1 MPKATNTKGLTI
13 YMTKGSGVTP
23 VSLVPTAISKASP
36 AVVTVAD
43 TAGILAGDVA
53 TPKGTGFAELDD
65 SLFVVGTVDD
75 TAKTFT
81 LLGSDTTASLGAL
94 GATPTIEIDKFS
106 DMVCLCWSEFTINR
120 DAPDAVEAGTYCD
133 PSLTVASA
141 VSTAGTLEFKGNVD
155 KTDAGYKEMLQAS
168 KDGKAREIRIAF
180 PQDNGYVLAPLTID
194 LMNWEAP
201 LDGVVKYAGSGTL
214 LQAPEH
220 VF

>member
-13 YMTKGSGVTP
+13 YMTKGTGITP
-23 VSLVPTAISKASP
+23 VEVVPTAISKASP

-43 TAGILAGDVA
+43 TAGVLAGDVA
-53 TPKGTGFAELDD
+53 TPKGTGFPELDGH
-65 SLFVVGTVDD
+65 LFVIGTVDD

-81 LLGSDTTASLGAL
+81 LLGADTTASLGAL
-94 GATPTIEIDKFS
+94 GATPAIEIDKFT

-155 KTDAGYKEMLQAS
+155 VKDPGYKEMIQAER
-168 KDGKAREIRIAF
+168 DGKQREIRIAF
-180 PQDNGYVLAPLTID
+180 PQDNGYVVAPLTLD

-214 LQAPEH
+214 LQEPQH